1 MGKINPI
8 FSLPAYWV
16 QCRPMH
22 DIPLRIADV
31 LLEVEANLRISGKW
45 EPEQPTEKAL
55 ASDQPFCLDTLA
67 FEQWLQWIFLPR
79 MKEIVEHAHPLPIKS
94 GIYEYA
100 EECLHNKDLQSSD
113 LLTLIKRFD
122 DLISIQSSVVRH

>member
-1 MGKINPI
+1 
-8 FSLPAYWV
+8 
-16 QCRPMH
+16 MH
-22 DIPLRIADV
+22 DIPIRIADV

-45 EPEQPTEKAL
+45 DQKQPSEVAL
-55 ASDQPFCLDTLA
+55 ASVQPFCLDTLA

-79 MKEIVEHAHPLPIKS
+79 MKEILEQSHPLPAKS

-100 EECLHNKDLQSSD
+100 EECLFNKSIQSTD

-122 DLISIQSSVVRH
+122 DLIAIESGVVRH